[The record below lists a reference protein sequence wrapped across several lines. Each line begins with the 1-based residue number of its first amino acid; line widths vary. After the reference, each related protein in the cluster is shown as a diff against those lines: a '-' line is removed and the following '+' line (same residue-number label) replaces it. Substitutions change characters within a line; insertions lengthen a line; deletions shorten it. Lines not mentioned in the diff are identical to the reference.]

1 MSSAPVRDPLTDH
14 GSSRCGNHERREPM
28 MRRVATAAVAVL
40 AASLAGTAA
49 IPAVAGAT
57 LVGIRETVIQS
68 GLNAP
73 RHLALTPGGLVVTE
87 AGTGGPAGASNCA
100 TGPATEGAGTSQYCT
115 GPTGDIFT
123 ISARGQAIPV
133 LSSLPSVIEETIEE
147 VTGPSA
153 IAYGHGQEAVTID
166 DFLVTKDGSNSLL
179 PKPFAAAFGTLRLI
193 SHGKTTVV
201 DLAAYAA
208 AHPQSAYSLGTIP
221 GETPYDSD
229 PYDVVAYRGGWVVAD
244 AGANDLLYVSA
255 TGQVSMLARFPAVAE
270 QLPAGVLGNPAP
282 ITVEAQAVP
291 TSVAIGP
298 DGALYVSLLRGVP
311 SDPGTAY
318 IYRVVPGH
326 KPVIWARSLTSV
338 TAIAFDRQG
347 RLLATEFNT
356 GGLLSPPTVPG
367 ALVRISNNG
376 QTVTTLPVP
385 GLYQPTG
392 VAVSADGTVYVSDY
406 GDSTAASSH
415 PGEIVKITGLS

>member
-1 MSSAPVRDPLTDH
+1 
-14 GSSRCGNHERREPM
+14 
-28 MRRVATAAVAVL
+28 MRRTATVAVVML

-49 IPAVAGAT
+49 VPAVAQAT
-57 LVGIRETVIQS
+57 TRTGIKETVIWS
-68 GLNAP
+68 GLNTP
-73 RHLALTPGGLVVTE
+73 RHIVLTETGLVVTE
-87 AGTGGPAGASNCA
+87 AGTGGPVGTSNCA

-115 GPTGDIFT
+115 GPTGDIFA
-123 ISARGQAIPV
+123 ISSRGHAVPV
-133 LSSLPSVIEETIEE
+133 LSKLPSVIEESIQE

-166 DFLVTKDGSNSLL
+166 DFLVNKDGSNSLL
-179 PKPFAAAFGTLRLI
+179 PKPFASAFGTLALI
-193 SHGKTTVV
+193 SDGRAKVV
-201 DLAAYAA
+201 DIAAFAA

-255 TGQVSMLARFPAVAE
+255 NGRISMLARFPAVAE
-270 QLPAGVLGNPAP
+270 QLPAGVLGNPTP

-298 DGALYVSLLRGVP
+298 GGALYVSLLRGVP

-326 KPVIWARSLTSV
+326 KPVVWARGLTSV

-356 GGLLSPPTVPG
+356 GGLLSPPTVTG
-367 ALVRISNNG
+367 ALVRISSNG
-376 QTVTTLPVP
+376 QMVTTLPVP

-392 VAVSADGTVYVSDY
+392 VAVSADGTVYVSNY
-406 GDSTAASSH
+406 GDSNTISSSH

>member
-1 MSSAPVRDPLTDH
+1 
-14 GSSRCGNHERREPM
+14 
-28 MRRVATAAVAVL
+28 MRRIATAAVAVL

-49 IPAVAGAT
+49 VPAVARAASAG
-57 LVGIRETVIQS
+57 VQETVVLG

-73 RHLALTPGGLVVTE
+73 RHLVLTRAGLVVTE
-87 AGTGGPAGASNCA
+87 AGTGGPAGPSNCA

-123 ISARGQAIPV
+123 ISSPGQTVPV
-133 LSSLPSVIEETIEE
+133 LSKLPSVIEEAIQE

-166 DFLVTKDGSNSLL
+166 DFLVNKDGGNSLL
-179 PKPFAAAFGTLRLI
+179 PEPFASAFGTLQLI
-193 SHGKTTVV
+193 SGGKTRVV
-201 DLAAYAA
+201 DIAAFAA
-208 AHPQSAYSLGTIP
+208 AHPQSASSLGTVP
-221 GETPYDSD
+221 GEVPWDSD

-244 AGANDLLYVSA
+244 AGADDLLYVSA
-255 TGQVSMLARFPAVAE
+255 TGRVSMLARFPAVAE
-270 QLPAGVLGNPAP
+270 QVPAGVFGNPAP

-291 TSVAIGP
+291 TSVAVGL
-298 DGALYVSLLRGVP
+298 DGALYVGLLRGVP

-326 KPVIWARSLTSV
+326 QPVIWARGLTSV

-356 GGLLSPPTVPG
+356 GGLLAPPTVPG

-392 VAVSADGTVYVSDY
+392 LAVSADGTVYVSNY
-406 GDSTAASSH
+406 GDSTTLTSSH

>member
-1 MSSAPVRDPLTDH
+1 
-14 GSSRCGNHERREPM
+14 
-28 MRRVATAAVAVL
+28 MRRIATAAVAVL

-49 IPAVAGAT
+49 VPAVAKAT
-57 LVGIRETVIQS
+57 PAGIQETVVQG

-73 RHLALTPGGLVVTE
+73 RHLVLTRAGLVVTE
-87 AGTGGPAGASNCA
+87 AGTGGPVGTSNCA

-123 ISARGQAIPV
+123 ISSPGQTAPV
-133 LSSLPSVIEETIEE
+133 LSMLPSVIEVALKE

-166 DFLVTKDGSNSLL
+166 DFLVNPDGSNNLL
-179 PKPFAAAFGTLRLI
+179 PKPFASAFGTLRLI
-193 SHGKTTVV
+193 SGEKTRVV
-201 DLAAYAA
+201 DIAAFAA
-208 AHPQSAYSLGTIP
+208 AHPQPPSSLGTVP
-221 GETPYDSD
+221 GEVAWDSD
-229 PYDVVAYRGGWVVAD
+229 PYDVVAYRGGWAVAD
-244 AGANDLLYVSA
+244 AGANDVLYVSA
-255 TGQVSMLARFPAVAE
+255 TGRVSILARFPAVAE
-270 QLPAGVLGNPAP
+270 QVPAGVLGNPAP

-298 DGALYVSLLRGVP
+298 DRALYVSLLRGVP
-311 SDPGTAY
+311 SNPGTAY
-318 IYRVVPGH
+318 IYRVVPGQQ
-326 KPVIWARSLTSV
+326 PAIWARGLTTV

-347 RLLATEFNT
+347 RLLATELNT

-392 VAVSADGTVYVSDY
+392 LAVSADGTVYVSNY
-406 GDSTAASSH
+406 GDSTTITSSH

>member
-1 MSSAPVRDPLTDH
+1 
-14 GSSRCGNHERREPM
+14 
-28 MRRVATAAVAVL
+28 MRRIATTAVAVL

-49 IPAVAGAT
+49 VPAVARAT
-57 LVGIRETVIQS
+57 PASIQETVVQG

-73 RHLALTPGGLVVTE
+73 RHLVLTRAGLVVTE
-87 AGTGGPAGASNCA
+87 AGTGGPAGPSNCA

-115 GPTGDIFT
+115 GPTGDIVT
-123 ISARGQAIPV
+123 ISSPGRTIPV
-133 LSSLPSVIEETIEE
+133 LSKLPSVIEEAIQE

-153 IAYGHGQEAVTID
+153 IAYGHGREAVTID
-166 DFLVTKDGSNSLL
+166 DFLVNKDGSNNLL
-179 PKPFAAAFGTLRLI
+179 PKPFASAFGTLQLI
-193 SHGKTTVV
+193 SGGKTRVV
-201 DLAAYAA
+201 DIAAFAAAY
-208 AHPQSAYSLGTIP
+208 PQSPSSLGTVP
-221 GETPYDSD
+221 GEVPWDSD

-255 TGQVSMLARFPAVAE
+255 TGRISMLARFPAVAE
-270 QLPAGVLGNPAP
+270 QVPAGVFGNPAP

-298 DGALYVSLLRGVP
+298 DGALYVGLLRGVP
-311 SDPGTAY
+311 SDPGTSY
-318 IYRVVPGH
+318 IYRVVPGQQ
-326 KPVIWARSLTSV
+326 PVIWASGLTTV

-367 ALVRISNNG
+367 ALVRISNDG

-392 VAVSADGTVYVSDY
+392 LAVSADGTAYVSNY
-406 GDSTAASSH
+406 GDNTTITSSQ

>member
-1 MSSAPVRDPLTDH
+1 
-14 GSSRCGNHERREPM
+14 M
-28 MRRVATAAVAVL
+28 MRRIATAAVAVL
-40 AASLAGTAA
+40 AASLAATAA
-49 IPAVAGAT
+49 IPAVAKAT
-57 LVGIRETVIQS
+57 PASIRETVVQG
-68 GLNAP
+68 GLNTP
-73 RHLALTPGGLVVTE
+73 RHLVLTRAGLVVTE
-87 AGTGGPAGASNCA
+87 AGTGGPAGTSNCA

-115 GPTGDIFT
+115 GPTGDIFA
-123 ISARGQAIPV
+123 ISFRGQTIPV
-133 LSSLPSVIEETIEE
+133 LGKLPSVVEEAIQE

-166 DFLVTKDGSNSLL
+166 DFLVNKDGSNGLL
-179 PKPFAAAFGTLRLI
+179 PKPFAFAFGTLRLI
-193 SHGKTTVV
+193 SGGQTKAV
-201 DLAAYAA
+201 DIAAFAA

-221 GETPYDSD
+221 GETPWDSD
-229 PYDVVAYRGGWVVAD
+229 PYDVVAYRCGWVVAD

-255 TGQVSMLARFPAVAE
+255 AGRVSMLARFPAVSE
-270 QLPAGVLGNPAP
+270 QLPAGVLGNPTP
-282 ITVEAQAVP
+282 ITVKAQAVP

-326 KPVIWARSLTSV
+326 KPVIWARGLTSV
-338 TAIAFDRQG
+338 TAIAFDRKG

-367 ALVRISNNG
+367 ALVRVSNNG
-376 QTVTTLPVP
+376 RTVTTLPVP

-392 VAVSADGTVYVSDY
+392 VAVDADGAVYVSNY
-406 GDSTAASSH
+406 GDSNTITSSH
-415 PGEIVKITGLS
+415 PGEIVKITGIG

>member
-1 MSSAPVRDPLTDH
+1 
-14 GSSRCGNHERREPM
+14 M
-28 MRRVATAAVAVL
+28 MRRTATAAVAVL

-49 IPAVAGAT
+49 VPAMAKAT
-57 LVGIRETVIQS
+57 PASIQETVIQS

-73 RHLALTPGGLVVTE
+73 RHLVLTETGLVVTE
-87 AGTGGPAGASNCA
+87 AGTGGPVGTSNCA

-123 ISARGQAIPV
+123 VSSRGQTIPV
-133 LSSLPSVIEETIEE
+133 LSNLPSVIEVAVQE

-166 DFLVTKDGSNSLL
+166 DFLVNKDGSNNLL
-179 PKPFAAAFGTLRLI
+179 PKPFASAFGTLRLI
-193 SHGKTTVV
+193 RGGKTKVV
-201 DLAAYAA
+201 DIAAFAA
-208 AHPQSAYSLGTIP
+208 AHPQSASSLGTIP
-221 GETPYDSD
+221 GETPWDSD
-229 PYDVVAYRGGWVVAD
+229 PYDVVAYRGGWAVAD

-255 TGQVSMLARFPAVAE
+255 TGRVSMLARFPAVAE
-270 QLPAGVLGNPAP
+270 QLPAGVLGNPTP

-298 DGALYVSLLRGVP
+298 DGALYVGLLRGVP

-326 KPVIWARSLTSV
+326 EPVIWARGLTSV

-367 ALVRISNNG
+367 ALVRISANG

-385 GLYQPTG
+385 GLFQPTG
-392 VAVSADGTVYVSDY
+392 LAASADGTVYVSNY
-406 GDSTAASSH
+406 GDSTTITSSH

>member
-1 MSSAPVRDPLTDH
+1 
-14 GSSRCGNHERREPM
+14 
-28 MRRVATAAVAVL
+28 MRRTATAAAAML
-40 AASLAGTAA
+40 AALAGTAA
-49 IPAVAGAT
+49 VPAVAEAT
-57 LVGIRETVIQS
+57 PAGIQETVVQG

-73 RHLALTPGGLVVTE
+73 RHLVLTRAGLVVTE
-87 AGTGGPAGASNCA
+87 AGTGGPVGTSNCA

-115 GPTGDIFT
+115 GPTGDIFA
-123 ISARGQAIPV
+123 ISSRGQIIPV
-133 LSSLPSVIEETIEE
+133 LGNLPSVIEEAIQE

-166 DFLVTKDGSNSLL
+166 DFLVNKDGSNNLL
-179 PKPFAAAFGTLRLI
+179 PKPFASAFGTLRLI
-193 SHGKTTVV
+193 SGEKANVV
-201 DLAAYAA
+201 DIAAFAG

-255 TGQVSMLARFPAVAE
+255 TGRVSMLARFPAVAE
-270 QLPAGVLGNPAP
+270 QLPAGVFGNPTP
-282 ITVEAQAVP
+282 ITVKAQAVP

-298 DGALYVSLLRGVP
+298 DGALYVGLLRGVP
-311 SDPGTAY
+311 SDPGTAF
-318 IYRVVPGH
+318 IYRVVSGQ
-326 KPVIWARSLTSV
+326 KPVIWARGLTSI
-338 TAIAFDRQG
+338 TAIAFDREG
-347 RLLATEFNT
+347 RLLAIEFNT

-376 QTVTTLPVP
+376 HTVTTLSVP

-392 VAVSADGTVYVSDY
+392 IAVSADGTVYVSNY
-406 GDSTAASSH
+406 GDSTTITSSH

>member
-1 MSSAPVRDPLTDH
+1 
-14 GSSRCGNHERREPM
+14 
-28 MRRVATAAVAVL
+28 MRRIASAAVAVL

-49 IPAVAGAT
+49 VPAVAKAT
-57 LVGIRETVIQS
+57 PASIQETVVQG

-73 RHLALTPGGLVVTE
+73 RHLVLTRAGLVVTE
-87 AGTGGPAGASNCA
+87 AGTGGPVGTSNCA

-123 ISARGQAIPV
+123 ISSPGQTAPV
-133 LSSLPSVIEETIEE
+133 LSKLPSVIEVALKE

-166 DFLVTKDGSNSLL
+166 DFLVNPDGSNNLL
-179 PKPFAAAFGTLRLI
+179 PKPFASAFGTLRLI
-193 SHGKTTVV
+193 SGEKTRVV
-201 DLAAYAA
+201 DIAAFAA
-208 AHPQSAYSLGTIP
+208 AHPQSPSSLGTVP
-221 GETPYDSD
+221 GEDAYDSD

-244 AGANDLLYVSA
+244 AGANDVLYVSA
-255 TGQVSMLARFPAVAE
+255 TGRVSMLARFPAVAE
-270 QLPAGVLGNPAP
+270 QVPAGVLGNPAP

-298 DGALYVSLLRGVP
+298 DGALYVGLLRGVP
-311 SDPGTAY
+311 SNPGTAY
-318 IYRVVPGH
+318 IYRVVPGQQ
-326 KPVIWARSLTSV
+326 PVIWARGLTTV

-392 VAVSADGTVYVSDY
+392 LAVSADGTVYVSNY
-406 GDSTAASSH
+406 GDSTTITSSH

>member
-1 MSSAPVRDPLTDH
+1 
-14 GSSRCGNHERREPM
+14 M
-28 MRRVATAAVAVL
+28 MRRTATAAVAVL

-49 IPAVAGAT
+49 VSGAAGARPA
-57 LVGIRETVIQS
+57 GIQETVIKS
-68 GLNAP
+68 GLNTP
-73 RHLALTPGGLVVTE
+73 RHLLLTPAGLVVTE
-87 AGTGGPAGASNCA
+87 AGTGGPAGTSNCA
-100 TGPATEGAGTSQYCT
+100 TGPSTEGPGTSQYCT
-115 GPTGDIFT
+115 GPTGDILAV
-123 ISARGQAIPV
+123 SPRGQAIPV
-133 LSSLPSVIEETIEE
+133 LSKLPSVIEEAIQE

-153 IAYGHGQEAVTID
+153 IAFGHGQEAVTID
-166 DFLVTKDGSNSLL
+166 DFLVNKDGSNSLL
-179 PKPFAAAFGTLRLI
+179 PKPFADAFGTLRLI
-193 SHGKTTVV
+193 SGGKAKAV
-201 DLAAYAA
+201 DIAAFAA

-255 TGQVSMLARFPAVAE
+255 TGRVSMLARFPAADE
-270 QLPAGVLGNPAP
+270 QLPAGVLGNPTE
-282 ITVEAQAVP
+282 ITVKAQAVP

-298 DGALYVSLLRGVP
+298 DGALYVGMLRGVP
-311 SDPGTAY
+311 SDPGDAE

-326 KPVIWARSLTSV
+326 KPVIWARGLTSV

-385 GLYQPTG
+385 GLFQPTG
-392 VAVSADGTVYVSDY
+392 VAVSADGTVYVSNY
-406 GDSTAASSH
+406 GNSNTITSSH

>member
-1 MSSAPVRDPLTDH
+1 
-14 GSSRCGNHERREPM
+14 
-28 MRRVATAAVAVL
+28 MRRIATAAVAVL
-40 AASLAGTAA
+40 AASLASTAA
-49 IPAVAGAT
+49 VPAVARARPAG
-57 LVGIRETVIQS
+57 VQETVVLG

-73 RHLALTPGGLVVTE
+73 RHLVLTRAGLVVTE
-87 AGTGGPAGASNCA
+87 AGTGGPVGTSNCA

-123 ISARGQAIPV
+123 ISSPGQTIPV
-133 LSSLPSVIEETIEE
+133 LSELPSVIEAAIQE

-166 DFLVTKDGSNSLL
+166 DFLVNPDGSNNLL
-179 PKPFAAAFGTLRLI
+179 PKPFASAFGTLRLI
-193 SHGKTTVV
+193 SGGKTKVV
-201 DLAAYAA
+201 DIAAFAA
-208 AHPQSAYSLGTIP
+208 AHPQSASSLGTVP
-221 GETPYDSD
+221 GEVPWDSD
-229 PYDVVAYRGGWVVAD
+229 PYDVVAYRGGWAVAD

-255 TGQVSMLARFPAVAE
+255 TGRISILARFPAVAE
-270 QLPAGVLGNPAP
+270 QVPAGVFGNPTP

-291 TSVAIGP
+291 TSIAVGP
-298 DGALYVSLLRGVP
+298 DRALYVGLLRGVP
-311 SDPGTAY
+311 SDPGTAD
-318 IYRVVPGH
+318 IYRVVPGQQ
-326 KPVIWARSLTSV
+326 PVIWASGLTSV

-367 ALVRISNNG
+367 ALVRISNDG

-392 VAVSADGTVYVSDY
+392 LAVSADGTVYVSNF
-406 GDSTAASSH
+406 GDSTTTSSQ

>member
-1 MSSAPVRDPLTDH
+1 
-14 GSSRCGNHERREPM
+14 
-28 MRRVATAAVAVL
+28 MRRTAAAAMVVL

-49 IPAVAGAT
+49 LPAVAGAT
-57 LVGIRETVIQS
+57 TPAGIQETVVQG

-73 RHLALTPGGLVVTE
+73 RHLVITGAGLVVTE
-87 AGTGGPAGASNCA
+87 AGTGGPAGTSNCA
-100 TGPATEGAGTSQYCT
+100 TGPSTETAGTTQYCT
-115 GPTGDIFT
+115 GRTGAIFT
-123 ISARGQAIPV
+123 LSSGGRIGPV
-133 LSSLPSVIEETIEE
+133 LSKLPSVIEENIQE

-166 DFLVTKDGSNSLL
+166 DFLVNKDGSNNLL
-179 PKPFAAAFGTLRLI
+179 PKPFASAFGTLRLL
-193 SHGKTTVV
+193 SGGKSRVV
-201 DLAAYAA
+201 DIAAFAA
-208 AHPQSAYSLGTIP
+208 AHPQSASSLGTIP

-255 TGQVSMLARFPAVAE
+255 SGHVRMLARFPAVAE

-282 ITVEAQAVP
+282 ITVQAQAVP
-291 TSVAIGP
+291 SSVAVGP
-298 DGALYVSLLRGVP
+298 DGALYVGLLRGIP
-311 SDPGTAY
+311 SDPGTSY

-326 KPVIWARSLTSV
+326 QPVIWARGLTSV
-338 TAIAFDRQG
+338 TSIAFDGQG

-356 GGLLSPPTVPG
+356 GGLLSAPTVPG

-376 QTVTTLPVP
+376 RTVTTLPVP

-392 VAVSADGTVYVSDY
+392 LAVSADGTVFVSNY
-406 GDSTAASSH
+406 GDSTTLSSTQ
-415 PGEIVKITGLS
+415 PGEIVKVTGLS

>member
-1 MSSAPVRDPLTDH
+1 
-14 GSSRCGNHERREPM
+14 
-28 MRRVATAAVAVL
+28 MRRIATAAVAVL
-40 AASLAGTAA
+40 AASLASTAA
-49 IPAVAGAT
+49 VPAVARAT
-57 LVGIRETVIQS
+57 PAGVQETVVLG

-73 RHLALTPGGLVVTE
+73 RHLVLTRAGLVVTE
-87 AGTGGPAGASNCA
+87 AGTGGPVGTSNCA

-123 ISARGQAIPV
+123 ISSPGQTTPV
-133 LSSLPSVIEETIEE
+133 LSELPSVIEVAIQE

-153 IAYGHGQEAVTID
+153 IAYGHGREAVTID
-166 DFLVTKDGSNSLL
+166 DFLVNPDGSNNLL
-179 PKPFAAAFGTLRLI
+179 PKPFASAFGTLRLI
-193 SHGKTTVV
+193 SGGKTKVV
-201 DLAAYAA
+201 DIAAFAA
-208 AHPQSAYSLGTIP
+208 AHPQSASSLGTVP
-221 GETPYDSD
+221 GEVPWDSD
-229 PYDVVAYRGGWVVAD
+229 PYDVVAYRGGWAVAD

-255 TGQVSMLARFPAVAE
+255 TGRISILARFPAVAE
-270 QLPAGVLGNPAP
+270 QVPAGVFGNPTP

-291 TSVAIGP
+291 TSIAVGP
-298 DGALYVSLLRGVP
+298 DRALYVGLLRGVP
-311 SDPGTAY
+311 SDPGTAD
-318 IYRVVPGH
+318 IYRVVPGQQ
-326 KPVIWARSLTSV
+326 PVIWASGLTSV

-367 ALVRISNNG
+367 ALVRISNDG

-392 VAVSADGTVYVSDY
+392 LAVSADGTVYVSNF
-406 GDSTAASSH
+406 GDSTTTSSQ

>member
-1 MSSAPVRDPLTDH
+1 
-14 GSSRCGNHERREPM
+14 M
-28 MRRVATAAVAVL
+28 MRRTATVAIVML

-49 IPAVAGAT
+49 VPAVAQAT
-57 LVGIRETVIQS
+57 TPTGIKETVIWS
-68 GLNAP
+68 GLNTP
-73 RHLALTPGGLVVTE
+73 RHIVLTETGLVVTE
-87 AGTGGPAGASNCA
+87 AGTGGPVGTSNCA

-115 GPTGDIFT
+115 GPTGDIFA
-123 ISARGQAIPV
+123 ISSRGHAVPV
-133 LSSLPSVIEETIEE
+133 LSKLPSVIEESIQE

-166 DFLVTKDGSNSLL
+166 DFLVNKDGSNSLL
-179 PKPFAAAFGTLRLI
+179 PKPFASAFGTLALI
-193 SHGKTTVV
+193 SDGKAKFV
-201 DLAAYAA
+201 DIAAFAA

-255 TGQVSMLARFPAVAE
+255 NGRISMLARFPAVAE
-270 QLPAGVLGNPAP
+270 QLPAGVLGNPTP

-298 DGALYVSLLRGVP
+298 GGALYVSLLRGVP

-326 KPVIWARSLTSV
+326 KPVVWARGLTSV

-356 GGLLSPPTVPG
+356 GGLLSPPTVTG
-367 ALVRISNNG
+367 ALVRISSNG
-376 QTVTTLPVP
+376 QMVTTLPVP

-392 VAVSADGTVYVSDY
+392 VAVSADGTVYVSNY
-406 GDSTAASSH
+406 GDSNTVSSSH

>member
-1 MSSAPVRDPLTDH
+1 
-14 GSSRCGNHERREPM
+14 
-28 MRRVATAAVAVL
+28 MRRIATAAVAAL

-49 IPAVAGAT
+49 LPAVANAT
-57 LVGIRETVIQS
+57 PAGIQETVVQG

-73 RHLALTPGGLVVTE
+73 RHLVLTRAGLVVTE
-87 AGTGGPAGASNCA
+87 AGTGGPAGTSSCA

-115 GPTGDIFT
+115 GPTGNIFT
-123 ISARGQAIPV
+123 ISSPGQTAPV
-133 LSSLPSVIEETIEE
+133 LSMLPSVIEVALKE

-166 DFLVTKDGSNSLL
+166 DFLVNPDGSNNLL
-179 PKPFAAAFGTLRLI
+179 PKPFASAFGTLRLI
-193 SHGKTTVV
+193 SGEKTRVV
-201 DLAAYAA
+201 DIAAFAA
-208 AHPQSAYSLGTIP
+208 AHPQPPSSLGTVP
-221 GETPYDSD
+221 GEVAWDSD
-229 PYDVVAYRGGWVVAD
+229 PYDVVAYRGGWAVAD

-255 TGQVSMLARFPAVAE
+255 TGRVSILARFPAVAE
-270 QLPAGVLGNPAP
+270 QVPAGVLGNPAP
-282 ITVEAQAVP
+282 ITVQAQAAP

-298 DGALYVSLLRGVP
+298 DRALYVSLLRGVP
-311 SDPGTAY
+311 SNPGTAY
-318 IYRVVPGH
+318 IYRVVPGQQ
-326 KPVIWARSLTSV
+326 PAIWARGLTTV

-392 VAVSADGTVYVSDY
+392 LAVSADGTVYVSNY
-406 GDSTAASSH
+406 GDSTTITSSH

>member
-1 MSSAPVRDPLTDH
+1 
-14 GSSRCGNHERREPM
+14 M
-28 MRRVATAAVAVL
+28 MRRTATVAIVML

-49 IPAVAGAT
+49 VPAVAQAT
-57 LVGIRETVIQS
+57 TPTGIKETVIWS
-68 GLNAP
+68 GLNTP
-73 RHLALTPGGLVVTE
+73 RHIVLTETGLVVTE
-87 AGTGGPAGASNCA
+87 AGTGGPVGTSNCA
-100 TGPATEGAGTSQYCT
+100 TGPATEGDGTSQYCT
-115 GPTGDIFT
+115 GPTGDIFA
-123 ISARGQAIPV
+123 ISSRGHAVPV
-133 LSSLPSVIEETIEE
+133 LSKLPSVIEESIQE

-166 DFLVTKDGSNSLL
+166 DFLVNKDGSNSLL
-179 PKPFAAAFGTLRLI
+179 PKPFASAFGTLALI
-193 SHGKTTVV
+193 SDGKAKFV
-201 DLAAYAA
+201 DIAAFAA

-255 TGQVSMLARFPAVAE
+255 NGRISMLARFPAVAE
-270 QLPAGVLGNPAP
+270 QLPAGVLGNPTP

-298 DGALYVSLLRGVP
+298 GGALYVSLLRGVP

-326 KPVIWARSLTSV
+326 KPVVWARGLTSV

-356 GGLLSPPTVPG
+356 GGLLSPPTVTG
-367 ALVRISNNG
+367 ALVRISSNG
-376 QTVTTLPVP
+376 QMVTTLPVP

-392 VAVSADGTVYVSDY
+392 VAVSADGTVYVSNY
-406 GDSTAASSH
+406 GDSNTVSSSH

>member
-1 MSSAPVRDPLTDH
+1 
-14 GSSRCGNHERREPM
+14 
-28 MRRVATAAVAVL
+28 MRQIALAAVAVL
-40 AASLAGTAA
+40 AASLAATAA
-49 IPAVAGAT
+49 VPAVAKAT
-57 LVGIRETVIQS
+57 PASIQETVVQG

-73 RHLALTPGGLVVTE
+73 RHLVLTRAGLVVTE
-87 AGTGGPAGASNCA
+87 AGTGGPVGTSNCA

-123 ISARGQAIPV
+123 IFSPGQTAPV
-133 LSSLPSVIEETIEE
+133 LSMLPSVIEVALKE

-166 DFLVTKDGSNSLL
+166 DFLVNPDGSNNLL
-179 PKPFAAAFGTLRLI
+179 PKPFASAFGTLRLI
-193 SHGKTTVV
+193 SGEKTRVV
-201 DLAAYAA
+201 DIAAFAA
-208 AHPQSAYSLGTIP
+208 AHPQPPSSLGAVP
-221 GETPYDSD
+221 GEVAWDSD
-229 PYDVVAYRGGWVVAD
+229 PYDVVAYRGGWAVAD
-244 AGANDLLYVSA
+244 AGANDVLYVSA
-255 TGQVSMLARFPAVAE
+255 TGRVSILARFPAVAE
-270 QLPAGVLGNPAP
+270 QVPAGVLGNPTP

-298 DGALYVSLLRGVP
+298 DRALYVSLLRGVP
-311 SDPGTAY
+311 SNPGTAY
-318 IYRVVPGH
+318 IYRVVPGQQ
-326 KPVIWARSLTSV
+326 PAIWARGLTTV

-347 RLLATEFNT
+347 RLLATELNT

-367 ALVRISNNG
+367 ALVRISDNG

-392 VAVSADGTVYVSDY
+392 LAVSADGTVYVSNY
-406 GDSTAASSH
+406 GDSTTITSSH

>member
-1 MSSAPVRDPLTDH
+1 
-14 GSSRCGNHERREPM
+14 
-28 MRRVATAAVAVL
+28 MRQIALAAVAVL
-40 AASLAGTAA
+40 AASLAATAA
-49 IPAVAGAT
+49 VPAVAKAT
-57 LVGIRETVIQS
+57 PAGIQETVVQG

-73 RHLALTPGGLVVTE
+73 RHLVLTRAGLVVTE
-87 AGTGGPAGASNCA
+87 AGTGGPVGTSNCA

-123 ISARGQAIPV
+123 IFSPGQTAPV
-133 LSSLPSVIEETIEE
+133 LSMLPSVIEVALKE

-166 DFLVTKDGSNSLL
+166 DFLVNPDGSNNLL
-179 PKPFAAAFGTLRLI
+179 PKPFASAFGTLRLI
-193 SHGKTTVV
+193 SGEKTRVV
-201 DLAAYAA
+201 DIAAFAA
-208 AHPQSAYSLGTIP
+208 AHPQPPSSLGTVP
-221 GETPYDSD
+221 GEVAWDSD
-229 PYDVVAYRGGWVVAD
+229 PYDAVAYRGGWAVAD
-244 AGANDLLYVSA
+244 AGANDVLYVSA
-255 TGQVSMLARFPAVAE
+255 TGRVSILARFPAVAE
-270 QLPAGVLGNPAP
+270 QVPAGVLGNPTP

-298 DGALYVSLLRGVP
+298 DRALYVSLLRGVP
-311 SDPGTAY
+311 SNPGTAY
-318 IYRVVPGH
+318 IYRVVPGQQ
-326 KPVIWARSLTSV
+326 PAIWARGLTTV

-347 RLLATEFNT
+347 RLLATELNT

-392 VAVSADGTVYVSDY
+392 LAVSADGTVYVSNY
-406 GDSTAASSH
+406 GDSTTITSSH

>member
-1 MSSAPVRDPLTDH
+1 
-14 GSSRCGNHERREPM
+14 
-28 MRRVATAAVAVL
+28 MRRIATAAVAVL
-40 AASLAGTAA
+40 AASLASTAA
-49 IPAVAGAT
+49 VPAVARAT
-57 LVGIRETVIQS
+57 PAGVQETVVLG

-73 RHLALTPGGLVVTE
+73 RHLVLTRAGLVVTE
-87 AGTGGPAGASNCA
+87 AGTGGPVGTSNCA

-123 ISARGQAIPV
+123 ISSPGQTIPV
-133 LSSLPSVIEETIEE
+133 LSELPSVIEVAIQE

-153 IAYGHGQEAVTID
+153 IAYGHGREAVTID
-166 DFLVTKDGSNSLL
+166 DFLVNPDGSNNLL
-179 PKPFAAAFGTLRLI
+179 PKPFASAFGTLRLI
-193 SHGKTTVV
+193 SGGKTKVV
-201 DLAAYAA
+201 DIAAFAA
-208 AHPQSAYSLGTIP
+208 AHPQSASSLGTVP
-221 GETPYDSD
+221 GEVPWDSD
-229 PYDVVAYRGGWVVAD
+229 PYDVVAYRGGWAVAD

-255 TGQVSMLARFPAVAE
+255 TGRISILARFPAVAE
-270 QLPAGVLGNPAP
+270 QVPAGVFGNPTP

-291 TSVAIGP
+291 TSIAVGP
-298 DGALYVSLLRGVP
+298 DRALYVGLLRGVP
-311 SDPGTAY
+311 SDPGTAD
-318 IYRVVPGH
+318 IYRVVPGQQ
-326 KPVIWARSLTSV
+326 PVIWASGLTSV

-367 ALVRISNNG
+367 ALVRISNDG

-392 VAVSADGTVYVSDY
+392 LAVSADGTVYVSNF
-406 GDSTAASSH
+406 GDSTTTSSQ